1 MTEERFIDLE
11 TRLTYQEDAI
21 QELNKVVAEQQRRID
36 QLEAASQLLGAR
48 IRGLSEELPAAGQG
62 DEKPPHY

>member
-11 TRLTYQEDAI
+11 TRLTHQEDAI
-21 QELNKVVAEQQRRID
+21 QELNKVVAEQQRRIA
-36 QLEAASQLLGAR
+36 QLEAASRLLGAR
-48 IRGLSEELPAAGQG
+48 IRDLSEELPAAGSG